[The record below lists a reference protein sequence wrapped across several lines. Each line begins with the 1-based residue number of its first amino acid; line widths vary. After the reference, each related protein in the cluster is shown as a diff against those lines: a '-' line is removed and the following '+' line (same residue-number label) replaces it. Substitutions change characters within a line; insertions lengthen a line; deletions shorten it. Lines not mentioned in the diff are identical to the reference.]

1 MRQDKILEILYPY
14 IPAKVLG
21 EYLGLT
27 ASQVYNRT
35 YNRGIKKDPK
45 TKKAI
50 NRSLILNAGKYT
62 RYDKGHVPF
71 NKGMKCPN
79 RFSAC
84 GSANY

>member
-50 NRSLILNAGKYT
+50 NRALILNAGKHT